1 MNINMQHD
9 ANHELD
15 FLREIKDVMHNLDFH
30 KLRKLIRNHLIL
42 DLKKVRIFRLFRL
55 RDLKLSEPFC
65 RQYIRPKAQRGITLF
80 EPYSISSF
88 TI

>member
-1 MNINMQHD
+1 MQHD

-30 KLRKLIRNHLIL
+30 KLRKLIRNHLIV
-42 DLKKVRIFRLFRL
+42 DLKKRIFRLFRL
-55 RDLKLSEPFC
+55 RDLKPSEFFC

-80 EPYSISSF
+80 EPYSISSL